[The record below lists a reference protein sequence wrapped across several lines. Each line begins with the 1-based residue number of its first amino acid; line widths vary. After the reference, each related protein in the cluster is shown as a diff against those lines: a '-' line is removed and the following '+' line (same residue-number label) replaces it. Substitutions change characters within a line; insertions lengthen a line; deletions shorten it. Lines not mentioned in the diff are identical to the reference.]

1 MPEPTVSI
9 MMPAYNAE
17 PYISLAIK
25 SALNQVYT
33 DWELIIVND
42 GSRDRT
48 AEIAAGYSDERI
60 RLVHQENAGEAAARN
75 HALSLASGK
84 WLAFLDA
91 DDQYLPDHLELTIR
105 YLESHP
111 DKDGVYTDGSHIDQ
125 FGNELKSLSSRRRGP
140 FEGRI
145 FEPLVQASDVFGPPI
160 CVVLRRSL
168 IAKHNLLYDTRIVIG
183 PDWDFFTRYAEY
195 ANFGYIDQQTCL
207 YRVHVSNITLL
218 TGLEKR
224 AGYLAICRK
233 KAIKLEG
240 FALCS
245 LETRSFVFYDLLVRL
260 LAGKPGEQNEILA
273 WPEFLVLPNQE
284 KSRILRLMA
293 SQAILQE
300 CDYDREIRTWLHTAN
315 QLNPGDRRGAILKSL
330 YSTSPAACRLFL
342 RLRRSS
348 QENSLTRLPFE
359 DLAPGAR

>member
-1 MPEPTVSI
+1 MHQPTVSI

-17 PYISLAIK
+17 PYIGMAIE
-25 SALNQVYT
+25 SVLNQVFT

-42 GSRDRT
+42 GSHDRT
-48 AEIAAGYSDERI
+48 AEIAAGYADERI

-91 DDQYLPDHLELTIR
+91 DDQYLPNHLELTIR

-111 DKDGVYTDGSHIDQ
+111 AKDGVYTDGRHIDQ

-140 FEGRI
+140 FEGWI
-145 FEPLVQASDVFGPPI
+145 FEPLVQASDVFGPPL
-160 CVVLRRSL
+160 CVVIRRSL
-168 IAKHNLLYDTRIVIG
+168 IAKHQLLYDTRIVIG

-195 ANFGYIDQQTCL
+195 ADFGYINQETCL
-207 YRVHVSNITLL
+207 YRVHVTNITVL

-224 AGYLAICRK
+224 AGYLAICRM

-240 FALCS
+240 FARCS
-245 LETRSFVFYDLLVRL
+245 LEARSFVFYDLLVRL
-260 LAGKPGEQNEILA
+260 LAGKPEEQNEILA
-273 WPEFLVLPNQE
+273 WPEFLNLPNAE

-293 SQAILQE
+293 SQAILHESQNE
-300 CDYDREIRTWLHTAN
+300 HEIRKWLSTAN
-315 QLNPGDRRGAILKSL
+315 QLNPEDRRGAILQSL
-330 YSTSPAACRLFL
+330 YSLSPTASRLFL

-348 QENSLTRLPFE
+348 QENLQTRLPFE
-359 DLAPGAR
+359 DLAG